1 MNRGRFEKR
10 LTLVRRNLEE
20 LAHDLLATKRKEE
33 EETLQFAI
41 GHGSVK
47 DVHHGENGTGNQE
60 SNEETKGSVHKR
72 NRPKEECRTTVTTV
86 VGAKYDTA
94 EVTGNTA
101 GDALAEE
108 VAPALEARECGAI
121 ADQDRGKQ
129 NTQQSAG
136 ETAAECRAEDYL
148 CEVTSKIVQQEDAD
162 SKSSSSPATAIPET
176 ICGADGQSAEV
187 ASELL
192 RRDPRS
198 LPDSVAQNI
207 CLRAFPLSEESIS
220 CAAFHALAAEAVWAG
235 LNGSDRVEKP
245 SEAVW
250 DARGGD
256 RWGTAAFFADS
267 LGKRQ
272 EEALPGLP
280 LTEMLHVDQ
289 TGNEGSSS
297 GHPLSGSAARHAA
310 TWAVS
315 LAAMSSRR
323 GFLKKAAEVAAQEV
337 R

>member
-20 LAHDLLATKRKEE
+20 LAHDLLAAKRKEE

-47 DVHHGENGTGNQE
+47 DVHYGENGTGNQK
-60 SNEETKGSVHKR
+60 SNEETKGSAHKR
-72 NRPKEECRTTVTTV
+72 NRPKEECRATVTTV

-94 EVTGNTA
+94 ELTGNTV
-101 GDALAEE
+101 GDALSEE
-108 VAPALEARECGAI
+108 VAPALEARKCDAV
-121 ADQDRGKQ
+121 ADQDGGKQ

-136 ETAAECRAEDYL
+136 ETAAECGAVDDRGEA
-148 CEVTSKIVQQEDAD
+148 TSKIVQQEDAD
-162 SKSSSSPATAIPET
+162 PKSPSSPAAAIPENNRE
-176 ICGADGQSAEV
+176 ADEQSAEV
-187 ASELL
+187 ASEPLG
-192 RRDPRS
+192 RDPRS

-207 CLRAFPLSEESIS
+207 SLRAFPLSEESIS

-245 SEAVW
+245 SKAVW

-256 RWGTAAFFADS
+256 RWGTAAFFAES
-267 LGKRQ
+267 LGKRE
-272 EEALPGLP
+272 EEALPGFP
-280 LTEMLHVDQ
+280 HTEMLHVGQ
-289 TGNEGSSS
+289 AGNEGSSG

-310 TWAVS
+310 TWTVS

-337 R
+337 Q